1 MNLEYLEYVNDI
13 LFFDKINLEDLAEE
27 YGTPLFV
34 YSFETIKNNFLEY
47 ENALKNIKH
56 LTCFAMKTNSNSSVL
71 KYLKDLGAGF
81 DTVSGGEIF
90 KALNI
95 GADPQKIVYAGVGK
109 TEAEIDFAIKS
120 NILMFNVESISEL
133 NLINQ
138 RATKAGRK
146 VKISIR
152 VNPNVDA
159 KTHPYIST
167 GLSKNKFGI
176 DILKAEEIYKYA
188 DGLGGILPVGIH
200 MHIGSQI
207 LDVFPY
213 KEAFTKVFGL
223 YEKLKSCGI
232 KLDYI
237 NIGGGLGIVYD
248 KEKQKAP
255 HVRDL
260 IDGQIAESIKQNDL
274 TLLLEPGRSIVGTS
288 GILLTKVLYNKTNK
302 AKNFIIVD
310 AGMNDLAR
318 PSLYDAYHEIMPVV
332 EKHRQKLVADVVG
345 PICES
350 TDFLAKDRKLPE
362 MAEGE
367 YFAIQ
372 NAGAYSFS
380 MSSNYNS
387 RLKAAEVAIIDG
399 KAVLARRRDT
409 LEDLV
414 RNEII

>member
-1 MNLEYLEYVNDI
+1 MNSQHLKYLNDS
-13 LFFDKINLEDLAEE
+13 LHFDNINLQDLAAKH
-27 YGTPLFV
+27 GTPLFV
-34 YSFETIKNNFLEY
+34 YSFDTIKTNFLQY
-47 ENALKNIKH
+47 KNALKGIKH
-56 LTCFAMKTNSNSSVL
+56 LTCFALKTNSNSKVL
-71 KYLKDLGAGF
+71 QYLNEFGAGF

-90 KALNI
+90 KVLNV

-109 TEAEIDFAIKS
+109 TQEEIDYAIKS

-133 NLINQ
+133 NLLNS
-138 RATKAGRK
+138 RAIAAGKK

-159 KTHPYIST
+159 KTHHYIST

-176 DILKAEEIYKYA
+176 DILKAEEVYQYA
-188 DGLGGILPVGIH
+188 AGLAGILPVGIH

-207 LDVFPY
+207 LDVSPY

-223 YEKLKSCGI
+223 YQKLKNQGI

-248 KEKQKAP
+248 KEKQKSP
-255 HVRDL
+255 HVSDL
-260 IDGQIAESIKQNDL
+260 IDGQIADSIKQNDL
-274 TLLLEPGRSIVGTS
+274 TLILEPGRSIVGNA
-288 GILLTKVLYNKTNK
+288 GILLTKALYNKTNK
-302 AKNFIIVD
+302 SKHFVVID

-318 PSLYDAYHEIMPVV
+318 PSLYDAYHEIIPVV
-332 EKHRQKLVADVVG
+332 DNHRQKIVADVVG

-350 TDFLAKDRKLPE
+350 TDFLAKDRLLAKLE
-362 MAEGE
+362 EGE
-367 YFAIQ
+367 YLAVE

-399 KAVLARRRDT
+399 KDVLVRRRDS
-409 LEDLV
+409 LEDLLK
-414 RNEII
+414 NEII